1 MTVRE
6 ALDRDGVFRR
16 AATLLTHDEDL
27 PESPVVPPI
36 YQTSLFTFRDYA
48 EMEDAFAGRIRRPLY
63 SRGDNPTVIE
73 FERRVA
79 ALEGAEAA
87 RAFSSGMGAISAVA
101 LAFAG
106 TGDRIVC
113 VRHVYGDAFRMFQKL
128 LPRLG
133 VTVDYV
139 DGSDADAVIAALP
152 GAKLLY
158 LESPTSMVFDLQ
170 ELPRITAAARA
181 QGVVTS
187 IDNSWATP
195 LFQQPIS
202 HGVDLVLHSASK
214 YLGGHSDTVAGVVAG
229 SAALIQRINE
239 ISYPYLGAKLSPFEA
254 WLLLRGLRT
263 LPARLKQHE
272 KSALAIAER
281 LKAYPGVMRVL
292 HPAFSNHPG
301 RATLTGFSG
310 LFTFEVSDDI
320 DVPRFTNALR
330 LFRLGV
336 SWGGHESLVVPALA
350 SLKQTPGTNSM
361 SYFGVPPG
369 AIRLH
374 VGLEDPE
381 DLWADLEGALAAGK
395 K

>member
-1 MTVRE
+1 MADTLE
-6 ALDRDGVFRR
+6 RDEVFRR

-48 EMEDAFAGRIRRPLY
+48 EMEGAFAGQIRRPLY
-63 SRGDNPTVIE
+63 SRVDNPTVQE
-73 FERRVA
+73 FERRIA
-79 ALEGAEAA
+79 ALEGAESA
-87 RAFSSGMGAISAVA
+87 RAFSSGMGAISSAV

-106 TGDRIVC
+106 SGDRVVC
-113 VRHVYGDAFRMFQKL
+113 VRHVYGDAFRLFQRL
-128 LPRLG
+128 MPRLG
-133 VTVDYV
+133 VQIDYV
-139 DGSDADAVIAALP
+139 DGTDANTIIAALP
-152 GAKLLY
+152 GAKVVY

-170 ELPRITAAARA
+170 ELPRIAAAARQA
-181 QGVVTS
+181 GIVS
-187 IDNSWATP
+187 IIDNSWATP
-195 LFQQPIS
+195 LFQQPIR

-214 YLGGHSDTVAGVVAG
+214 YIGGHSDTVAGVVAG

-239 ISYPYLGAKLSPFEA
+239 QTYPYLGAKLSPFEA

-263 LPARLKQHE
+263 LPIRLKQHE
-272 KSALAIAER
+272 RSALGIAQR
-281 LKAYPGVMRVL
+281 LQDHPDVVRVL

-301 RATLTGFSG
+301 RATLLGFSG
-310 LFTFEVSDDI
+310 LFTFEVSEEV
-320 DVPRFTNALR
+320 DVPRFTDALR

-374 VGLEDPE
+374 VGLEDPD
-381 DLWADLEGALAAGK
+381 DLWADLEAALAAGK
-395 K
+395 RS